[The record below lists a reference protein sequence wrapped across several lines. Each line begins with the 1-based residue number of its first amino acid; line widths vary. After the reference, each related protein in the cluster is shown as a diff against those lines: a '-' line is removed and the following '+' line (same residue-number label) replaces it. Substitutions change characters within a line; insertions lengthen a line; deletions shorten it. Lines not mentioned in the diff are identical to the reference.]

1 MFYTY
6 SINDRSKGWK
16 GWLKT
21 EDPLQTVIRTKLQ
34 QELLKQLILFYNKK
48 IKKSVIVSNDTF
60 FYAIKCMILSPKH
73 LKFNYQKYLCIGS

>member
-16 GWLKT
+16 GWL
-21 EDPLQTVIRTKLQ
+21 EDRRPLQTVIRTKLQ

-48 IKKSVIVSNDTF
+48 ITTKKVSLLAMTLF
-60 FYAIKCMILSPKH
+60 FMLLNA
-73 LKFNYQKYLCIGS
+73 

>member
-16 GWLKT
+16 GWLET

-48 IKKSVIVSNDTF
+48 KITTKK
-60 FYAIKCMILSPKH
+60 KCH
-73 LKFNYQKYLCIGS
+73 C

>member
-16 GWLKT
+16 GWL
-21 EDPLQTVIRTKLQ
+21 EDRRPASNGDPYKLQ

>member
-16 GWLKT
+16 GWLET

-48 IKKSVIVSNDTF
+48 ITTKK
-60 FYAIKCMILSPKH
+60 KCH
-73 LKFNYQKYLCIGS
+73 C